1 MRISSLQA
9 TRCLA
14 DPLTLRHLD
23 TRMVKSEGTAPARV
37 IGPTTATDP
46 PDRTVPLVQPEAHR
60 REKEAA
66 PHLPEA
72 ILMFPADHLAAA
84 RVAVIVAVA
93 SPTGIDE
100 RDRERRRAGA
110 AIAAGAG
117 LAAPSGE
124 AHPDVARCAA
134 TALRA
139 MDRHAETAMTG
150 TTGDRRVATLTETE
164 TSGEWYSRPDGLAA
178 LTVFFADVA
187 PALPSEIG

>member
-1 MRISSLQA
+1 MTISSWQA

-60 REKEAA
+60 LEKEAV
-66 PHLPEA
+66 PPRPGA
-72 ILMFPADHLAAA
+72 IVMFPADHLVAA
-84 RVAVIVAVA
+84 RAAVIVAA
-93 SPTGIDE
+93 PPPTGIDA

-110 AIAAGAG
+110 ATVAGAG
-117 LAAPSGE
+117 LAAPSVG

-139 MDRHAETAMTG
+139 MDRRAETEM
-150 TTGDRRVATLTETE
+150 TGDRPVATLTETE
-164 TSGEWYSRPDGLAA
+164 TSGEWYHGPTTWLR
-178 LTVFFADVA
+178 
-187 PALPSEIG
+187 